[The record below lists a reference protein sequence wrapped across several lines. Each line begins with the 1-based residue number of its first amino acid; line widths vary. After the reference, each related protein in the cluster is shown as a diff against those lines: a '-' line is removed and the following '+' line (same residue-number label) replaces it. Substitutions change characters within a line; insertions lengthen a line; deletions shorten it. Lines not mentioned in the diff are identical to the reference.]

1 MLSAKQN
8 SVATTQVQELVGR
21 LSSEDLP
28 VLAKTAAEIA
38 KQAIRGE
45 RASAQDISDIV
56 LHDPFF
62 TLNVLRAISMR
73 KRSRLSS
80 EITTIEHAVMMYG
93 AKPFFERFANPT
105 IIEDQFKGN
114 PQALLQLRRCLSRA
128 HHAACQARDWAIY
141 RNDMESEEVYIAAAI
156 NDFAEQYLCL
166 VAPDLAAKLT
176 DEIRRDPGATAAQ
189 QRALIGFDLHE
200 LCDAILHAV
209 KLPDLMCYLTN
220 PENAQAGRV
229 GNVQLAAAIARHAE
243 FGWYGAA
250 LEQDMTA
257 VAALLRLSADEAISR
272 VHRTAALAARAWHWY
287 GAPPAAR
294 WLALLPEQPS
304 PAPKAASAA
313 LQFGSTQELMRWAM
327 QALQTEAG
335 LLRVVF
341 ALRTP
346 DGQALRA
353 KLALGAAVGT
363 PLAQFDIDLSARNLF
378 SQLLQKP
385 QGVWLNQQNKDH
397 LQAFISADLLRVIGR
412 GEFFAHAVFLGAK
425 PFGLFYADCRD
436 GPGAAGGADGQ
447 LTEAQYQKFKEI
459 VAQVSRTLL
468 QLSTKAS

>member
-1 MLSAKQN
+1 VLSTKQN
-8 SVATTQVQELVGR
+8 SVETTLVQELVGR

-38 KQAIRGE
+38 KQAVRGE

-93 AKPFFERFANPT
+93 AKPFFERFANPQ
-105 IIEDQFKGN
+105 IVEDQFKGN
-114 PQALLQLRRCLSRA
+114 PQALLQLRRSFSRA
-128 HHAACQARDWAIY
+128 HHAACQACDWAIY

-176 DEIRRDPGATAAQ
+176 EEIRRDPSGTATQ
-189 QRALIGFDLHE
+189 QRVLIGFDLHE

-209 KLPDLMCYLTN
+209 KLPDLMCFLTN
-220 PENAQAGRV
+220 PENAQAARV
-229 GNVQLAAAIARHAE
+229 SNVQLAAAVARHAE
-243 FGWYGAA
+243 FGWYGGA
-250 LEQDMTA
+250 LQHDMTA
-257 VAALLRLSADEAISR
+257 VAALLRLSEDEAISR
-272 VHRTAALAARAWHWY
+272 IHRTAVLAARAWHWY

-294 WLALLPEQPS
+294 WLPLLPEQPT
-304 PAPKAASAA
+304 AEPKSATTA
-313 LQFGSTQELMRWAM
+313 LQFSSTQALMRWAM

-335 LLRVVF
+335 LSRVAF
-341 ALRTP
+341 ALRIP
-346 DGQALRA
+346 DGQTLRA
-353 KLALGAAVGT
+353 KFVLGAAADA
-363 PLAQFDIDLSARNLF
+363 PFAQFEIGLSAHNLF
-378 SQLLQKP
+378 SHLLQKP
-385 QGVWLNQQNKDH
+385 QGVWLNAQNKDN
-397 LQAFISADLLRVIGR
+397 LQAYVNADILRVIGH
-412 GEFFAHAVFLGAK
+412 GEFFAHSVFLGAK
-425 PFGLFYADCRD
+425 PFGLFYGDCRD
-436 GPGAAGGADGQ
+436 GAGGADGQ

-468 QLSTKAS
+468 QLSAKAS

>member
-8 SVATTQVQELVGR
+8 VVVTTQVHELVGR

-38 KQAIRGE
+38 KQAVRGE

-56 LHDPFF
+56 LHDPFY

-93 AKPFFERFANPT
+93 AKPFFERFANPK

-114 PQALLQLRRCLSRA
+114 PQALLQLRRSLSRA
-128 HHAACQARDWAIY
+128 HHAACQACDWAIY
-141 RNDMESEEVYIAAAI
+141 RNDIESEEVYIAAAI

-176 DEIRRDPGATAAQ
+176 EEIRRDPGGTAAQ

-200 LCDAILHAV
+200 LCDVILRAV
-209 KLPDLMCYLTN
+209 KLPDLMCFLTN
-220 PENAQAGRV
+220 PDNAQAARV
-229 GNVQLAAAIARHAE
+229 SNVQLAAAVARHAE

-250 LEQDMTA
+250 LQQDLTA
-257 VAALLRLSADEAISR
+257 VAALLHLSEDEAISR
-272 VHRTAALAARAWHWY
+272 IHRTAVLAARAWHWY

-294 WLALLPEQPS
+294 WLPLLPEQPAV
-304 PAPKAASAA
+304 APKPATPVQFSSAQA
-313 LQFGSTQELMRWAM
+313 LMRWAM
-327 QALQTEAG
+327 QALQSEAK
-335 LLRVVF
+335 LSRVAF

-353 KLALGAAVGT
+353 KFALGVTADS
-363 PLAQFDIDLSARNLF
+363 PFAQFEIGLSAHNLF
-378 SQLLQKP
+378 SRLLQKP
-385 QGVWLNQQNKDH
+385 QGVWLNPQNKDN
-397 LQAFISADLLRVIGR
+397 LQAYINPDMLRVIGH
-412 GEFFAHAVFLGAK
+412 GEFFAHSVFLGPK
-425 PFGLFYADCRD
+425 PFGLFYGDCRD
-436 GPGAAGGADGQ
+436 GPGATGGP
-447 LTEAQYQKFKEI
+447 LTELQYLKFKEI
-459 VAQVSRTLL
+459 AAQVTRTLL
-468 QLSTKAS
+468 QLSAKAS